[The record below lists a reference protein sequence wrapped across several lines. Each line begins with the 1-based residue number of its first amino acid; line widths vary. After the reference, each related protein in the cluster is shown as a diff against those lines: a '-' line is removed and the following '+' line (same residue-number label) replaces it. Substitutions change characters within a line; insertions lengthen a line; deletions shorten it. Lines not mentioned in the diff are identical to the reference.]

1 MPNVGRPIDEAAREA
16 RATKI
21 VEAAVACF
29 VQKGFHGT
37 SMSHI
42 SKQAKVSQA
51 NVYQYF
57 DSKNDL
63 IIDIAR
69 RAFERD
75 LATVQKLERS
85 QDLLGDIIKLAL
97 KEDKRLGENPTDAIM
112 YQEILAEASRNA
124 DVQRIVVKAEKE
136 LMLAFTQVIKCAKER
151 GVIQSNL
158 AGEHIASFI
167 FNYLNGAIGRVAAL
181 GDTFPFKDFEVLLKT
196 LFK

>member
-29 VQKGFHGT
+29 VQNGFHGT
-37 SMSHI
+37 GMSHI
-42 SKQAKVSQA
+42 SKRAGVSQA

-63 IIDIAR
+63 IIEIAK

-75 LATVQKLERS
+75 MATVQKLERS
-85 QDLLGDIIKLAL
+85 QDLLADIIKLAR
-97 KEDKRLGENPTDAIM
+97 KEDKRLGKNPTDAIM

-124 DVQRIVVKAEKE
+124 DVQRIVVKAEHE
-136 LMLAFTQVIKCAKER
+136 LARAFTQVIKCAKER
-151 GVIQSNL
+151 GVIQSSL
-158 AGEHIASFI
+158 AAEQIASFT
-167 FNYLNGAIGRVAAL
+167 FNYLDGAIGRVAAL
-181 GDTFPFKDFEVLLKT
+181 GDTFSFKDFELFLKT